1 MTPHPPSALE
11 QGRPSAPHTNPA
23 KPDVGGPDQPGSPR
37 RRWLWIVIVVLI
49 GAGAYYFYSR
59 PKKEQDSAPSATGQA
74 RAGGARGRRAMG
86 TPPVV
91 AVKATKGNI
100 GVYFTGLGAVTPVFT
115 VSVKSRVDG
124 QLMSVAYR
132 EGQMVKEGDP
142 LVEIDPR
149 PYQVQ
154 LSQFEGQL
162 ARDQAALENA
172 RMDLARYQQLIGRRA
187 VPEQTLATQK
197 TLVAQDEATIKTDE
211 AQIAGAKLNLVY
223 CHITAPIS
231 GRLGLRLIDPG
242 NYVQAA
248 SATPLAVITQID
260 PISVI
265 FTLPEGQLSQVVA
278 RTRNGSRLGVDAYDR
293 EMDSKLASGYL
304 STIDNQIDQTTG
316 TVKLRATFSNST
328 GKLFPNQFVNA
339 RLLVEEK
346 RNITLL
352 PSAAI
357 QRNSQSTYVFLV
369 KPDQTVTIR
378 QVVLGTT
385 DGDSTEVQG
394 GLDPGDVV
402 VMTGI
407 DKLQEGSKVQVHM
420 ADSEGNIQTRPAR
433 QGVAG
438 TRGRQGESE

>member
-1 MTPHPPSALE
+1 
-11 QGRPSAPHTNPA
+11 
-23 KPDVGGPDQPGSPR
+23 
-37 RRWLWIVIVVLI
+37 VLI

-59 PKKEQDSAPSATGQA
+59 PKKEQESAPSATGQA

-197 TLVAQDEATIKTDE
+197 ALVAQDEATIKTDE

-278 RTRNGSRLGVDAYDR
+278 RTHNGSRLGVDAYDR

-385 DGDSTEVQG
+385 DGDSTEVQR
-394 GLDPGDVV
+394 GLEPGDVV
-402 VMTGI
+402 VMTGV